1 MTSDEYFLHNCD
13 LCGSNNAAKIEV
25 ANVYTNNQPLHVC
38 KDCGFV
44 YVKARRSAN
53 RIAEVWSEELYGP
66 TYTARIP
73 AVKARQ
79 TYVAGFIDD
88 SIGFKGKSVCDIGG
102 GEGQFLKMIMDPEY
116 GANVYTV
123 EPSKDNCGLMSS
135 DGIEN
140 FCGSVEDFI
149 ESDESK
155 TRKFDIVTIMWTVE
169 ASQSCRTMI
178 DAAYDILKDDGYLAI
193 STGSRLLVPF
203 KKPLNYYLGPRAADT
218 HPIRFSE
225 NSLTG
230 LFAESGFER
239 THINRFIDT
248 DYLVA
253 IGKKT
258 DRSKRIGWPKDNWRD
273 IVDFFNRWHKET
285 QDHYLS
291 A

>member
-1 MTSDEYFLHNCD
+1 
-13 LCGSNNAAKIEV
+13 
-25 ANVYTNNQPLHVC
+25 
-38 KDCGFV
+38 
-44 YVKARRSAN
+44 
-53 RIAEVWSEELYGP
+53 
-66 TYTARIP
+66 
-73 AVKARQ
+73 
-79 TYVAGFIDD
+79 
-88 SIGFKGKSVCDIGG
+88 
-102 GEGQFLKMIMDPEY
+102 
-116 GANVYTV
+116 
-123 EPSKDNCGLMSS
+123 
-135 DGIEN
+135 
-140 FCGSVEDFI
+140 
-149 ESDESK
+149 
-155 TRKFDIVTIMWTVE
+155 
-169 ASQSCRTMI
+169 
-178 DAAYDILKDDGYLAI
+178 
-193 STGSRLLVPF
+193 
-203 KKPLNYYLGPRAADT
+203 LGPRAADT